1 MKRVIIL
8 GSTGSIGTQTL
19 NVISRNL
26 SNFKVVGLSCN
37 SNIELLN
44 AQREKYGV
52 EFACCKCLPDKDKGI
67 FATESEL
74 IGAVKYD
81 ILVAASGG
89 VDSLDA
95 VVTSLLNG
103 KAVCIA
109 NKELLV
115 CAGEHVMAASHKGR
129 LIPVDSEHS
138 AIYQCLQGES
148 EIDSVTLT
156 CSGGALRNMP
166 IEKLS
171 DATVEDVLK
180 HPNWVMGKKITVD
193 CATMMNKAFEVIE
206 AMCLFGLPKEKVHVV
221 MHKESLVHGYVTFK
235 DGSIKA
241 LISPPNME
249 LPIAYALNYPNR
261 IENINFDLSGKTL
274 TFTEPDIER
283 YPLFK
288 LVLDNLDKPLF
299 PSFIAG
305 VDEIVVDHFLKGFI
319 SYGEMHK
326 IINRAVLM
334 YDKVYESNANS
345 YSPIGLYECGRKV
358 VKKLLRI

>member
-19 NVISRNL
+19 NVITRNQAD
-26 SNFKVVGLSCN
+26 FKVVGLSCN
-37 SNIELLN
+37 SNIELLK
-44 AQREKYGV
+44 AQREKFGV
-52 EFACCKCLPDKDKGI
+52 DYVCCKTFSDKDNGI

-74 IGAVKYD
+74 IEKVKYD
-81 ILVAASGG
+81 ILVACSGG

-103 KAVCIA
+103 KTVCIA

-115 CAGEHVMAASHKGR
+115 CAGEHVMTASRKGK
-129 LIPVDSEHS
+129 LIPIDSEHS

-166 IEKLS
+166 IEELS
-171 DATVEDVLK
+171 AATVGDVLK
-180 HPNWVMGKKITVD
+180 HPNWIMGKKITVD

-206 AMCLFGLPKEKVHVV
+206 AMHLFGLPKEKVHVV

-249 LPIAYALNYPNR
+249 LPIAYALNYPIR
-261 IENINFDLSGKTL
+261 MDSLKFDLSGKTL
-274 TFTEPDIER
+274 TFTEPDFER

-288 LVLDNLDKPLF
+288 LVIDNLDKPLF

-319 SYGEMHK
+319 SYGEMHN
-326 IINRAVLM
+326 IINSAVLM
-334 YDKVYESNANS
+334 FEKVYEDNSNK
-345 YSPIGLYECGRKV
+345 YSPVGLYECGRKV
-358 VKKLLRI
+358 VKELLRI

>member
-1 MKRVIIL
+1 MKRVIVL

-19 NVISRNL
+19 NVISRNPKE
-26 SNFKVVGLSCN
+26 FDVVGLSCN
-37 SNIELLN
+37 SNLNLLKE
-44 AQREKYGV
+44 QCKEFRVKYG
-52 EFACCKCLPDKDKGI
+52 CCKCFPDKDNNI
-67 FATESEL
+67 FGTESEL
-74 IGAVKYD
+74 IEATDFD

-103 KAVCIA
+103 KRVCIA

-115 CAGEHVMAASHKGR
+115 CAGVHVMASSRKGE
-129 LIPVDSEHS
+129 LIPIDSEHS
-138 AIYQCLQGES
+138 AIYQCLHGDK
-148 EIDSVTLT
+148 EIESVTLT
-156 CSGGALRNMP
+156 CSGGALRDLP
-166 IEKLS
+166 IDKLS
-171 DATVEDVLK
+171 NANVDDVLK

-206 AMCLFGLPKEKVHVV
+206 AMHLFGLPKEKIKVV

-249 LPIAYALNYPNR
+249 LPIAYALSYPNR
-261 IENINFDLSGKTL
+261 VDGPQFNLAGKTL
-274 TFTEPDIER
+274 SFTEPDYER

-288 LVLDNLDKPLF
+288 LVMDNLDKPLF

-305 VDEIVVDHFLKGFI
+305 VDEIVVNHFLHGFI
-319 SYGEMHK
+319 SYGEMHN
-326 IINRAVLM
+326 IISNAVEIFP
-334 YDKVYESNANS
+334 KVYEDNLDS
-345 YSPIGLYECGRKV
+345 YSPIGLYECGVNV
-358 VKKLLRI
+358 VKDLLRI